1 MGMRVANTG
10 NDGRMGELVLI
21 RHGQTEWSRQRR
33 HTGRTDLPLTG
44 EGRRQAEA
52 VRPLLAGRRFELVL
66 TSPLRRAAETAE
78 LAGLVGAMLQPD
90 LVEWDYGAYEG
101 ITTAE
106 IRRERPDWN
115 LWTDGVPTGPP
126 PYPGESPE
134 QVGVRAERALAGLAP
149 ALERG
154 DVALV
159 AHSHFLRV
167 LTARWLGLPAS
178 GGALFR
184 LDTGSVST
192 LGTEHDRPVMTS
204 WNRFAPRSEG
214 KGGPLSRDDER
225 GAEAKS
231 R

>member
-1 MGMRVANTG
+1 
-10 NDGRMGELVLI
+10 MGELVLV

-33 HTGRTDLPLTG
+33 HTGRTDLPLTE
-44 EGRRQAEA
+44 EGRRQARA
-52 VRPLLAGRRFELVL
+52 VRPLLAGRRFALVL

-78 LAGLVGAMLQPD
+78 LAGFDGAEARPD
-90 LVEWDYGAYEG
+90 LMEWDYGAYEG

-106 IRRERPDWN
+106 IQRERPGWN
-115 LWTDGVPTGPP
+115 LWTDGVPPGPP
-126 PYPGESPE
+126 EHPGESPD
-134 QVGVRAERALAGLAP
+134 QVGARAERALAELAP
-149 ALERG
+149 ALECG

-178 GGALFR
+178 GGAMFR

-204 WNRFAPRSEG
+204 WNRSEPNTEG
-214 KGGPLSRDDER
+214 KGHPLSSGDGRDSE
-225 GAEAKS
+225 EKS

>member
-1 MGMRVANTG
+1 MRVANAG
-10 NDGRMGELVLI
+10 NNGRMGELVLI

-33 HTGRTDLPLTG
+33 HTGRTDLPLTE
-44 EGRRQAEA
+44 EGQRQAGA

-66 TSPLRRAAETAE
+66 TSPLRRATETAE
-78 LAGLVGAMLQPD
+78 LAGLFGAVPQPD
-90 LVEWDYGAYEG
+90 LMEWDYGAYEG

-106 IRRERPDWN
+106 IRRERPGWN

-126 PYPGESPE
+126 EHPGESPE
-134 QVGVRAERALAGLAP
+134 QVGVRAERALTELAP
-149 ALERG
+149 ALACG

-178 GGALFR
+178 AGALFR

-192 LGTEHDRPVMTS
+192 LGTERERRVMTS
-204 WNRFAPRSEG
+204 WNRSEPRTEG
-214 KGGPLSRDDER
+214 KGHPLSRDDGR